1 MNPSSH
7 GWIDKYIF
15 ILEKRH
21 TAFPFSITNSFYNA
35 LREVGFIY
43 GFSIGTVVDLE
54 LKNVKLTEEEIGKIN
69 LLHALLNNYFQYH
82 ENSSYPEAID
92 NLLLFYAKLT
102 KDKPSFFRK
111 ISFSTSKIKG
121 LELLLSHR
129 VEKNKTLEK
138 YNFERIMTQAL
149 LFVDV
154 LAYIYFLKGGKKVD
168 KYINELEILILQVSY
183 LALKS
188 KKQQTAYDILLIEL
202 FQASEQYAG
211 KGSRQKTTTIENLD
225 FNLLS
230 TKTEKQY
237 IMDLCCLAVWNDLQV
252 DESEKQFLDSLAKKL
267 QLALQSSEGSL
278 DFLQDFAQNH
288 TKNIHLF
295 HYKHPVKQFYK
306 QSSKTVQIL
315 IMRNKNRLLKEISH
329 NKELLVLLGKSTYS
343 DLNSE
348 EKVKV
353 KDQLLE
359 VCKTIPS
366 LTIFLLPG
374 GSLLLPLLVKFI
386 PQLLP
391 GAFDDNKI
399 PKKKKI

>member
-1 MNPSSH
+1 MNPSSS

-21 TAFPFSITNSFYNA
+21 TKFPFSSTKSFYNT
-35 LREVGFIY
+35 LRKVGFIY
-43 GFSIGTVVDLE
+43 GFSIEPVMDLE

-69 LLHALLNNYFQYH
+69 LLHALLNNFFQYH
-82 ENSSYPEAID
+82 ENATYPEAID
-92 NLLLFYAKLT
+92 YILLFYAKLT
-102 KDKPSFFRK
+102 KDKPSFMRK
-111 ISFSTSKIKG
+111 ISFTTSKTKEV
-121 LELLLSHR
+121 ELLLSQR

-154 LAYIYFLKGGKKVD
+154 LAYLYFLKGGKKVD
-168 KYINELEILILQVSY
+168 KYINDLEILILQVSY
-183 LALKS
+183 LTLKS
-188 KKQQTAYDILLIEL
+188 KKQINSYDSLLIEL

-211 KGSRQKTTTIENLD
+211 KGNKQKTTTIENLD

-237 IMDLCCLAVWNDLQV
+237 IMDLCCLAVWNDLEV
-252 DESEKQFLDSLAKKL
+252 DASEKEFLHSLAKKL
-267 QLALQSSEGSL
+267 QLPIQSSQESL
-278 DFLQDFAQNH
+278 ELLRDFAENH
-288 TKNIHLF
+288 TTDIHLF
-295 HYKHPVKQFYK
+295 QYKHPVKQFYK

-315 IMRNKNRLLKEISH
+315 ILRNKNRLLKEISN
-329 NKELLVLLGKSTYS
+329 NKELLVLLGKSAYS
-343 DLNSE
+343 DLNTE
-348 EKVKV
+348 EKVKI

-399 PKKKKI
+399 PKRNL

>member
-1 MNPSSH
+1 MNPSSS

-21 TAFPFSITNSFYNA
+21 KKSLFSNSKLFYNS

-43 GFSIGTVVDLE
+43 GFSMRPAVDLD
-54 LKNVKLTEEEIGKIN
+54 LKNIELTEEEIGKIN
-69 LLHALLNNYFQYH
+69 LMHALLHNYFQYH
-82 ENSSYPEAID
+82 QDSSFPEAID
-92 NLLLFYAKLT
+92 NILLFYAKLT
-102 KDKPSFFRK
+102 KDKPSFMRK
-111 ISFSTSKIKG
+111 ISFSTSKTKDVEI
-121 LELLLSHR
+121 LLSQR

-154 LAYIYFLKGGKKVD
+154 LSYIYFLKGGKKVD
-168 KYINELEILILQVSY
+168 TYINDLEILILRVCY

-188 KKQQTAYDILLIEL
+188 KKQLTSYDLLLIEL

-211 KGSRQKTTTIENLD
+211 KGTKHKITTIENID
-225 FNLLS
+225 FNLLA

-237 IMDLCCLAVWNDLQV
+237 ILDLCCLAVWNDLEI
-252 DESEKQFLDSLAKKL
+252 DDAEKQFLNSLTKRL
-267 QLALQSSEGSL
+267 QLPMHSSEESL
-278 DFLQDFAQNH
+278 ELLRDFA
-288 TKNIHLF
+288 KNNSADIHLF

-306 QSSKTVQIL
+306 QSSKTVKIL
-315 IMRNKNRLLKEISH
+315 ILRNKNRLLKELSQS
-329 NKELLVLLGKSTYS
+329 KELLLLLGKSTYS
-343 DLNSE
+343 DLNPE

-399 PKKKKI
+399 PKKKK